1 MFVPAVGLAILL
13 LAAACGTSGRTMQA
27 PTAGATDPP
36 RRADATTTSAPASA
50 NTLAPTTLFTVTSA
64 DFAPG
69 GLIPKTATCDGE
81 GVAPAFNWV
90 NVPPGTVELAL
101 TVTDPDADNFVHWVV
116 AGIPVAA
123 TAIVPGGLPDGTV
136 QLASGAGTNTYAPL
150 CPPAGETHTYDFTL
164 YALTAPSG
172 LTAASPTKDALISLA
187 STAAG
192 TAVLTGDYTSAKAS

>member
-1 MFVPAVGLAILL
+1 MLVPAVGLAILL
-13 LAAACGTSGRTMQA
+13 LAAACGTSGRAMKSPA
-27 PTAGATDPP
+27 PGATGPP
-36 RRADATTTSAPASA
+36 RRPDATTTSAPASA
-50 NTLAPTTLFTVTSA
+50 NTVTLTTLFTVTSA
-64 DFAPG
+64 DFPPG